1 MHQNQLIQQELN
13 KDIGLAGLYPKITV
27 VMPVYNGEKYLDT
40 AIKSILN
47 QTFTNFEFVIVD
59 DASTDSSVEIINSY
73 QDQRIKLIQNNVNLG
88 IPKTRNKCLQ
98 ESSGEYVAVLD
109 CDDYAYPS
117 RLAEQLEFMEN
128 NPDFGMVG
136 SWVELMDRNDDLTG
150 EVWNEE
156 EPYQKIPCR
165 LLFHNY
171 FAHSAV
177 LLRRSAIDA
186 VEINGEVYRKD
197 YPNAQDYDLWVRIS
211 KKFKVWNIPK
221 VLIKYRVHSNCISLK
236 AADLVEK
243 LVCQIVTYQIND
255 LGIQPTAKELALHR
269 QIGAYNPKEIDIS
282 MEYIKEVATWLRMLR
297 NANNKTG
304 LYDHHNFNQ
313 VLADLQLSM
322 FCHCLKQ
329 REIELHKLEL
339 ITS

>member
-1 MHQNQLIQQELN
+1 MNQNQLIQQGLN
-13 KDIGLAGLYPKITV
+13 QEIQQVAGLYPKITV

-47 QTFTNFEFVIVD
+47 QRFMNFEFVIVD
-59 DASTDSSVEIINSY
+59 DASTDNSVEIINSY
-73 QDQRIKLIQNNVNLG
+73 QDQRIKLIKNNVNLG
-88 IPKTRNKCLQ
+88 IPTTRNKCLQ

-136 SWVELMDRNDDLTG
+136 SWVELIDENDDLTG
-150 EVWNEE
+150 EVWNED
-156 EPYQKIPCR
+156 EPSQKIPCR

-177 LLRRSAIDA
+177 LLRRSALDT
-186 VEINGEVYRKD
+186 VKINGEIYRKD

-221 VLIKYRVHSNCISLK
+221 VLIKYRVHSHCISLK
-236 AADLVEK
+236 AANLVEQLTCK
-243 LVCQIVTYQIND
+243 IVTEQMNN
-255 LGIQPTAKELALHR
+255 LGIQPTDKQLALHR
-269 QIGAYNPKEIDIS
+269 QIGSYNPQEIDTSI
-282 MEYIKEVATWLRMLR
+282 EYIKEVANWLTILR

-304 LYDHHNFNQ
+304 VYDHHNFNQ

-329 REIELHKLEL
+329 REIEF
-339 ITS
+339 T

>member
-1 MHQNQLIQQELN
+1 MNQNQLIQQGLN
-13 KDIGLAGLYPKITV
+13 QEIQQVAGLYPKITV

-47 QTFTNFEFVIVD
+47 HRFMNFEFVIVD
-59 DASTDSSVEIINSY
+59 DASTDNSVEIINSY
-73 QDQRIKLIQNNVNLG
+73 QDQRIKLIKNNVNLG
-88 IPKTRNKCLQ
+88 IPTTRNKCLQ

-136 SWVELMDRNDDLTG
+136 SWVELIDENDDLTG
-150 EVWNEE
+150 EVWNED
-156 EPYQKIPCR
+156 EPSQKIPCR

-177 LLRRSAIDA
+177 LLRRSALDT
-186 VEINGEVYRKD
+186 VKINGEVYRKD

-221 VLIKYRVHSNCISLK
+221 VLIKYRVHSHCISLK
-236 AADLVEK
+236 AANLVEQLTCK
-243 LVCQIVTYQIND
+243 IVTEQMNN
-255 LGIQPTAKELALHR
+255 LGIQPTDKQLALHR
-269 QIGAYNPKEIDIS
+269 QIGSYNPQEIDTSI
-282 MEYIKEVATWLRMLR
+282 EYIKEVANWLTILR

-304 LYDHHNFNQ
+304 VYDHHNFNQ

-329 REIELHKLEL
+329 REIEF
-339 ITS
+339 T

>member
-1 MHQNQLIQQELN
+1 MNQNQLIQQGLN
-13 KDIGLAGLYPKITV
+13 QEIQQVAGLYPKITV

-47 QTFTNFEFVIVD
+47 QKFTNFEFVIVD
-59 DASTDSSVEIINSY
+59 DASTDNSVEIINSY
-73 QDQRIKLIQNNVNLG
+73 QDQRIKLIKNNVNLG
-88 IPKTRNKCLQ
+88 IPTTRNKCLQ

-136 SWVELMDRNDDLTG
+136 SWVELIDENDDLTG
-150 EVWNEE
+150 EVWNED
-156 EPYQKIPCR
+156 EPSQKIPCR

-177 LLRRSAIDA
+177 LLRRSALDT
-186 VEINGEVYRKD
+186 VKINGEIYRKD

-221 VLIKYRVHSNCISLK
+221 VLIKYRVHSHCISLK
-236 AADLVEK
+236 SANLVEQLTCK
-243 LVCQIVTYQIND
+243 IVTEQMNN
-255 LGIQPTAKELALHR
+255 LGIQPTDKQLALHR
-269 QIGAYNPKEIDIS
+269 QIGSYNPQEIDTSI
-282 MEYIKEVATWLRMLR
+282 EYIKEVANWLTILR
-297 NANNKTG
+297 NANKNTG
-304 LYDHHNFNQ
+304 VYDHHNFNQ

-329 REIELHKLEL
+329 REIEF
-339 ITS
+339 T

>member
-1 MHQNQLIQQELN
+1 MNQNQLIQQGLN
-13 KDIGLAGLYPKITV
+13 QEIQQVAGLYPKITV

-47 QTFTNFEFVIVD
+47 QRFMNFEFVIVD
-59 DASTDSSVEIINSY
+59 DASTDNSVEIINSY
-73 QDQRIKLIQNNVNLG
+73 QDQRIKLIKNNVNLG
-88 IPKTRNKCLQ
+88 IPTTRNKCLQ

-136 SWVELMDRNDDLTG
+136 SWVELIDENDDLTG
-150 EVWNEE
+150 EVWNED
-156 EPYQKIPCR
+156 EPSQKIPCR

-177 LLRRSAIDA
+177 LLRRSALDT
-186 VEINGEVYRKD
+186 VKINGEIYRKD

-221 VLIKYRVHSNCISLK
+221 VLIKYRVHSHCISLK
-236 AADLVEK
+236 SANLVEQLTCK
-243 LVCQIVTYQIND
+243 IVTEQMNN
-255 LGIQPTAKELALHR
+255 LGIQPTDKQLALHR
-269 QIGAYNPKEIDIS
+269 QIGSYNPQEIDTSI
-282 MEYIKEVATWLRMLR
+282 EYIKEVANWLTILR
-297 NANNKTG
+297 NANKNTG
-304 LYDHHNFNQ
+304 VYDHHNFNQ

-329 REIELHKLEL
+329 REIEF
-339 ITS
+339 T

>member
-1 MHQNQLIQQELN
+1 VNQNQLIQQGLN
-13 KDIGLAGLYPKITV
+13 QEIQQVAGLYPKITV

-47 QTFTNFEFVIVD
+47 QKFTNFEFVIVD
-59 DASTDSSVEIINSY
+59 DASTDNSVEIINSY
-73 QDQRIKLIQNNVNLG
+73 QDQRIKLIKNNVNLG
-88 IPKTRNKCLQ
+88 IPTTRNKCLQ

-136 SWVELMDRNDDLTG
+136 SWVELIDENDDLTG
-150 EVWNEE
+150 EVWNED
-156 EPYQKIPCR
+156 EPSQKIPCR

-177 LLRRSAIDA
+177 LLRRSALDT
-186 VEINGEVYRKD
+186 VKINGEIYRKD

-221 VLIKYRVHSNCISLK
+221 VLIKYRVHSHCISLK
-236 AADLVEK
+236 AANLVEQLTCK
-243 LVCQIVTYQIND
+243 IVTEQMNN
-255 LGIQPTAKELALHR
+255 LGIQPTDKQLALHR
-269 QIGAYNPKEIDIS
+269 QIGSYNPQEIDTSI
-282 MEYIKEVATWLRMLR
+282 EYIKEVANWLTILR
-297 NANNKTG
+297 NANKNTG
-304 LYDHHNFNQ
+304 VYDHHNFNQ

-329 REIELHKLEL
+329 REIEF
-339 ITS
+339 T

>member
-1 MHQNQLIQQELN
+1 MQQV
-13 KDIGLAGLYPKITV
+13 AGLYPKITV

-47 QTFTNFEFVIVD
+47 QKFTNFEFVIVD
-59 DASTDSSVEIINSY
+59 DASTDNSVEIINSY
-73 QDQRIKLIQNNVNLG
+73 QDQRIKLIKNNVNLG
-88 IPKTRNKCLQ
+88 IPTTRNKCLQ

-136 SWVELMDRNDDLTG
+136 SWVELIDENDDLTG
-150 EVWNEE
+150 EVWNED
-156 EPYQKIPCR
+156 EPSQKIPCR

-177 LLRRSAIDA
+177 LLRRSALDT
-186 VEINGEVYRKD
+186 VKINGEIYRKD

-221 VLIKYRVHSNCISLK
+221 VLIKYRVHSHCISLK
-236 AADLVEK
+236 SANLVEQLTCK
-243 LVCQIVTYQIND
+243 IVTEQMNN
-255 LGIQPTAKELALHR
+255 LGIQPTDKQLALHR
-269 QIGAYNPKEIDIS
+269 QIGSYNPQEIDTSI
-282 MEYIKEVATWLRMLR
+282 EYIKEVANWLTILR
-297 NANNKTG
+297 NANKNTG
-304 LYDHHNFNQ
+304 VYDHHNFNQ

-329 REIELHKLEL
+329 REIEF
-339 ITS
+339 T

>member
-1 MHQNQLIQQELN
+1 MNQNQLIQQGLN
-13 KDIGLAGLYPKITV
+13 QEIQQVAGLYPKITV

-47 QTFTNFEFVIVD
+47 QKFTNFEFVIVD
-59 DASTDSSVEIINSY
+59 DASTDNSVEIINSY
-73 QDQRIKLIQNNVNLG
+73 QDQRIKLIKNNVNLG
-88 IPKTRNKCLQ
+88 IPTTRNKCLQ

-136 SWVELMDRNDDLTG
+136 SWVELIDENDDLTG
-150 EVWNEE
+150 EVWNED
-156 EPYQKIPCR
+156 EPSQKIPCR

-177 LLRRSAIDA
+177 LLRRSALDT
-186 VEINGEVYRKD
+186 VKINGEIYRKD

-221 VLIKYRVHSNCISLK
+221 VLIKYRVHSHCISLK
-236 AADLVEK
+236 AANLVEQLTCK
-243 LVCQIVTYQIND
+243 IVTEQMNN
-255 LGIQPTAKELALHR
+255 LGIQPTDKQLALHR
-269 QIGAYNPKEIDIS
+269 QIGSYNPQEIDTSI
-282 MEYIKEVATWLRMLR
+282 EYIKEVANWLTILR
-297 NANNKTG
+297 NANKNTG
-304 LYDHHNFNQ
+304 VYDHHNFNQ

-329 REIELHKLEL
+329 REIEF
-339 ITS
+339 T

>member
-1 MHQNQLIQQELN
+1 MNQNQFIQQELN
-13 KDIGLAGLYPKITV
+13 PQITV

-47 QTFTNFEFVIVD
+47 QTFTNFELVIVD
-59 DASTDSSVEIINSY
+59 DASTDSSVKIINSY
-73 QDQRIKLIQNNVNLG
+73 QDERIKLIQNNINLG
-88 IPKTRNKCLQ
+88 IPTTRNKCLQ
-98 ESSGEYVAVLD
+98 ASSGEYIAVLD

-117 RLAEQLEFMEN
+117 RLAEQFEFMEN

-136 SWVELMDRNDDLTG
+136 SWVELMDDHDNLTG

-156 EPYQKIPCR
+156 EPDQKIPCR

-177 LLRRSAIDA
+177 LMRRSAINA

-211 KKFKVWNIPK
+211 KKFKVWNLPK
-221 VLIKYRVHSNCISLK
+221 VLIKYRVHSHCISLK
-236 AADLVEK
+236 AANLVEK
-243 LVCQIVTYQIND
+243 LTCKIVTDQIND
-255 LGIQPTAKELALHR
+255 LGIQPTDKELALHR
-269 QIGAYNPKEIDIS
+269 QIGSYNPQEIDTSI
-282 MEYIKEVATWLRMLR
+282 EYMKEVANWLTILR
-297 NANNKTG
+297 NANNNTG
-304 LYDHHNFNQ
+304 LYNHHDFNQ
-313 VLADLQLSM
+313 VLADLQLFI

-329 REIELHKLEL
+329 QEMELHRLEL

>member
-1 MHQNQLIQQELN
+1 VNQNQLIQQGLN
-13 KDIGLAGLYPKITV
+13 QEIQQVAGLYPKITV

-47 QTFTNFEFVIVD
+47 QKFTNFEFVIVD
-59 DASTDSSVEIINSY
+59 DASTDNSVEIINSY
-73 QDQRIKLIQNNVNLG
+73 QDQRIKLIKNNVNLG
-88 IPKTRNKCLQ
+88 IPTTRNKCLQ

-136 SWVELMDRNDDLTG
+136 SWVELIDENDDLTG
-150 EVWNEE
+150 EVWNED
-156 EPYQKIPCR
+156 EPSQKIPCR

-177 LLRRSAIDA
+177 LLRRSALDT
-186 VEINGEVYRKD
+186 VKINGEIYRKD

-221 VLIKYRVHSNCISLK
+221 VLIKYRVHSHCISLK
-236 AADLVEK
+236 SANLVEQLTCK
-243 LVCQIVTYQIND
+243 IVTEQMNN
-255 LGIQPTAKELALHR
+255 LGIQPTDKQLALHR
-269 QIGAYNPKEIDIS
+269 QIGSYNPQEIDTSI
-282 MEYIKEVATWLRMLR
+282 EYIKEVANWLTILR
-297 NANNKTG
+297 NANKNTG
-304 LYDHHNFNQ
+304 VYDHHNFNQ

-329 REIELHKLEL
+329 REIEF
-339 ITS
+339 T

>member
-1 MHQNQLIQQELN
+1 MNQNQLIQQGLN
-13 KDIGLAGLYPKITV
+13 QEIQQVAGLYPKITV
-27 VMPVYNGEKYLDT
+27 VMPVYNVEKYLDT

-47 QTFTNFEFVIVD
+47 QKFTNFEFVIVD
-59 DASTDSSVEIINSY
+59 DASTDNSVEIINSY
-73 QDQRIKLIQNNVNLG
+73 QDQRIKLIKNNVNLG
-88 IPKTRNKCLQ
+88 IPTTRNKCLQ

-136 SWVELMDRNDDLTG
+136 SWVELIDENDDLTG
-150 EVWNEE
+150 EVWNED
-156 EPYQKIPCR
+156 EPSQKIPCR

-177 LLRRSAIDA
+177 LLRRSALDT
-186 VEINGEVYRKD
+186 VKINGEIYRKD

-221 VLIKYRVHSNCISLK
+221 VLIKYRVHSHCISLK
-236 AADLVEK
+236 SANLVEQLTCK
-243 LVCQIVTYQIND
+243 IVTEQMNN
-255 LGIQPTAKELALHR
+255 LGIQPTDKQLALHR
-269 QIGAYNPKEIDIS
+269 QIGSYNPQEIDTSI
-282 MEYIKEVATWLRMLR
+282 EYIKEVANWLTILR
-297 NANNKTG
+297 NANKNTG
-304 LYDHHNFNQ
+304 VYDHHNFNQ

-329 REIELHKLEL
+329 REIEF
-339 ITS
+339 T

>member
-1 MHQNQLIQQELN
+1 MNQNE
-13 KDIGLAGLYPKITV
+13 DIKNTELYPKITV
-27 VMPVYNGEKYLDT
+27 VMPVYNSEKYLDI
-40 AIKSILN
+40 AIESILN

-73 QDQRIKLIQNNVNLG
+73 QDQRIKLIKNNVNLG
-88 IPKTRNKCLQ
+88 IPISRNKCLQ
-98 ESSGEYVAVLD
+98 ESSGEYIAVLD
-109 CDDYAYPS
+109 SDDYAYPS

-136 SWVELMDRNDDLTG
+136 SWVELMDENGDLTG

-156 EPYQKIPCR
+156 EPDQKIPCR

-177 LLRRSAIDA
+177 FLRRSALDA
-186 VEINGEVYRKD
+186 VKINGEFYRKD

-211 KKFKVWNIPK
+211 RKFKVWNFPK

-236 AADLVEK
+236 AANLVESLTCK
-243 LVCQIVTYQIND
+243 IVTAQINE
-255 LGIQPTAKELALHR
+255 LGIQPTDKELALHR
-269 QIGAYNPKEIDIS
+269 QIGAYEPKEIDTSI
-282 MEYIKEVATWLRMLR
+282 EYMKEVATWLTKLR
-297 NANNKTG
+297 NANHKIG

-313 VLADLQLSM
+313 VLADLQLFI
-322 FCHCLKQ
+322 FCHCLKLNN
-329 REIELHKLEL
+329 EK
-339 ITS
+339 

>member
-1 MHQNQLIQQELN
+1 MNQNQLIQQGLN
-13 KDIGLAGLYPKITV
+13 QEIQQVAGLYPKITV

-47 QTFTNFEFVIVD
+47 QKFTNFEFVIVD
-59 DASTDSSVEIINSY
+59 DASTDNSVEIINSY
-73 QDQRIKLIQNNVNLG
+73 QDQRIKLIKNNVNLG
-88 IPKTRNKCLQ
+88 IPTTRNKCLQ

-136 SWVELMDRNDDLTG
+136 SWVELIDENDDLTG
-150 EVWNEE
+150 EVWNED
-156 EPYQKIPCR
+156 EPSQKIPCR

-177 LLRRSAIDA
+177 LLRRSALDT
-186 VEINGEVYRKD
+186 VKINGEVYRKD

-221 VLIKYRVHSNCISLK
+221 VLIKYRVHSHCISLK
-236 AADLVEK
+236 SANLVEQLTCK
-243 LVCQIVTYQIND
+243 IVTEQMNN
-255 LGIQPTAKELALHR
+255 LGIQPTDKQLALHR
-269 QIGAYNPKEIDIS
+269 QIGSYNPQEIDTSI
-282 MEYIKEVATWLRMLR
+282 EYIKEVANWLTILR
-297 NANNKTG
+297 NANKNTG
-304 LYDHHNFNQ
+304 VYDHHNFNQ

-329 REIELHKLEL
+329 REIEF
-339 ITS
+339 T

>member
-1 MHQNQLIQQELN
+1 VNQNQLIQQGLN
-13 KDIGLAGLYPKITV
+13 QEIQQVAGLYPKITV

-47 QTFTNFEFVIVD
+47 QRFMNFEFVIVD
-59 DASTDSSVEIINSY
+59 DASTDNSVEIINSY
-73 QDQRIKLIQNNVNLG
+73 QDQRIKLIKNNVNLG
-88 IPKTRNKCLQ
+88 IPTTRNKCLQ

-136 SWVELMDRNDDLTG
+136 SWVELIDENDDLTG
-150 EVWNEE
+150 EVWNED
-156 EPYQKIPCR
+156 EPSQKIPCR

-177 LLRRSAIDA
+177 LLRRSALDT
-186 VEINGEVYRKD
+186 VKINGEIYRKD

-221 VLIKYRVHSNCISLK
+221 VLIKYRVHSHCISLK
-236 AADLVEK
+236 AANLVEQLTCK
-243 LVCQIVTYQIND
+243 IVTEQMNN
-255 LGIQPTAKELALHR
+255 LGIQPTDKQLALHR
-269 QIGAYNPKEIDIS
+269 QIGSYNPQEIDTSI
-282 MEYIKEVATWLRMLR
+282 EYIKEVANWLTILR

-304 LYDHHNFNQ
+304 VYDHHNFNQ

-329 REIELHKLEL
+329 REIEF
-339 ITS
+339 T

>member
-1 MHQNQLIQQELN
+1 MINQNQLIQQELN
-13 KDIGLAGLYPKITV
+13 KDIKRAELYPKITV
-27 VMPVYNGEKYLDT
+27 VMPVYNSEKYLDT

-47 QTFTNFEFVIVD
+47 QTFTNFEFIIVD

-73 QDQRIKLIQNNVNLG
+73 QDQRIKLIQNNVNQG
-88 IPKTRNKCLQ
+88 IPISRNKSLAA
-98 ESSGEYVAVLD
+98 SSGEYIAILD
-109 CDDYAYPS
+109 SDDYAYPS

-136 SWVELMDRNDDLTG
+136 SWVELMDENGDLTG

-156 EPYQKIPCR
+156 EPDQKIPCR

-177 LLRRSAIDA
+177 FLRRSALNA
-186 VEINGEVYRKD
+186 VEINGEFYRKD

-211 KKFKVWNIPK
+211 KKFKVWNLPK

-236 AADLVEK
+236 AANLVESLTCK
-243 LVCQIVTYQIND
+243 IVTDQINE

-269 QIGAYNPKEIDIS
+269 QIGAYEPKEIDIS
-282 MEYIKEVATWLRMLR
+282 KEYMKDVANWLTMLR
-297 NANNKTG
+297 NANYKIG
-304 LYDHHNFNQ
+304 LYDHHHFNQ
-313 VLADLQLSM
+313 VLADLRLKNLSV
-322 FCHCLKQ
+322 
-329 REIELHKLEL
+329 
-339 ITS
+339 